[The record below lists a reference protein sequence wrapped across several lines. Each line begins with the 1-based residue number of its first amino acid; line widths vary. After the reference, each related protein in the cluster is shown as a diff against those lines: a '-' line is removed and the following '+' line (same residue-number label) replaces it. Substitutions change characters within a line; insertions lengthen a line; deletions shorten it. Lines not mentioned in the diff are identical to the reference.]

1 MGIIDMRDSRPI
13 FEQISDWYRKLILQG
28 VMAPDEKMPSVRTLA
43 MELSTNPNTVQRAYA
58 DLEQKGFIYTVRGR
72 GNFVCG
78 GQDLVQQRKEEMV
91 REIRVILDEGLS
103 MGLDPRELALAALD
117 TLQKSDGKGGQQ

>member
-28 VMAPDEKMPSVRTLA
+28 VMAPDEKMHSVRNLA

-72 GNFVCG
+72 GNFVSG
-78 GQDLVQQRKEEMV
+78 GQALVQQRKEEMV